1 MSDKFCPLPW
11 NSINTRN
18 NGQCRVCCNA
28 NSYTQN
34 KGIISDENNVP
45 YNAGTANF
53 DNVRNSNLLKE
64 IRIKMLNNEWHE
76 ECTRCKNEESAG
88 IRSRRQFENDN
99 YPELKEIALNN
110 TASDGTIDIKK
121 VPIQYL
127 DIRYGNFC
135 NLKCRMC
142 GATDSHSWIQDL
154 HKLGIK
160 KYNETD
166 RQVNIISNGA
176 GRATID
182 YEYDWY
188 SSSETFNTQVLD
200 NLKNIKKIYV
210 VGGEPLYID
219 EHYTFLELISN
230 TEHAKNVY
238 IEYNTNLTNIPKNII
253 PLWKKFKGVLIGV
266 SIDGYGKVLEYQRYP
281 ANWDQLYKNLIKIN
295 NFVNEGLPIRYDLP
309 VSKDQYS
316 SAAWLAFTVT
326 PLNVFHFPEFIK
338 WKIEESGLDAFGVTS
353 KPIVNYH
360 MCHSPAH
367 YNIKNMPNDLKKL
380 VEDRYLKFLDYSKNN
395 YNVNYHKH
403 IEKMLVSIIKFMCSS
418 SGNEKHWNDFIDHT
432 LKLDSIRNQSIAESI
447 PEYKETFYA
456 YKK

>member
-1 MSDKFCPLPW
+1 MTDKFCPLPW

-28 NSYTQN
+28 NSYTAN
-34 KGIISDENNVP
+34 KGILSDDSGAP
-45 YNAGTANF
+45 YNAGSANF
-53 DNVRNSNLLKE
+53 DDVRNSKLLKE

-88 IRSRRQFENDN
+88 IRSRRQFENSN
-99 YPELKEIALNN
+99 YPELKEVALSN
-110 TASDGTIDIKK
+110 TDVDGTIDTAS

-166 RQVNIISNGA
+166 RQVNILADAN

-182 YEYDWY
+182 YDYDWY
-188 SSSETFNTQVLD
+188 SSSTTFNQQVLD
-200 NLKNIKKIYV
+200 NLQNIKKFYI
-210 VGGEPLYID
+210 VGGEPLYIK
-219 EHYTFLELISN
+219 EHYEFLELISN

-238 IEYNTNLTNIPKNII
+238 IEYNTNLTNIPKNITE
-253 PLWKKFKGVLIGV
+253 LWKKFKGVLIGV

-281 ANWDQLYKNLIKIN
+281 ANWNQLYKNLNKIN
-295 NFVNEGLPIRYDLP
+295 EFVREGNPIRYDLTT
-309 VSKDQYS
+309 KEGEYS
-316 SAAWLAFTVT
+316 SAAWLAYTIT
-326 PLNVFHFPEFIK
+326 PLNVFHFVDFIK
-338 WKIEESGLDAFGVTS
+338 WKIEKSDLDSFGVSS
-353 KPIVNYH
+353 KPVVNYH

-367 YNIKNMPNDLKKL
+367 YNVKNMPDELKDQVKRQY
-380 VEDRYLKFLDYSKNN
+380 EQFLEYSRNT
-395 YNVNYHKH
+395 YSEAYHKS
-403 IEKMLVSIIKFMCSS
+403 IEKMLTSIIKFMYSANL
-418 SGNEKHWNDFIDHT
+418 NEEQWKEFIDHT
-432 LKLDSIRNQSIAESI
+432 VKLDEIRNQSVTDSV
-447 PEYKETFYA
+447 PEYSNIFTK
-456 YKK
+456 